1 MPSSGCST
9 TALTF
14 PDHCQYQ
21 CPRGAIQHSEYRER
35 LQLTNGGDSPLI
47 PSEPPVIVGSATAR
61 APGVCGVLAQGVL
74 GDMPFSVTCPVDFYS
89 RVSVRLSSDG
99 PGVVATDNCDKT
111 VAAVRRTLAHL
122 RQAKLRADVQVNSPI
137 PRGRGL
143 GSSTADLS
151 AAIAATATAM
161 GRELSPYDIAQIAL
175 SIEPTGGAMMPGLAL
190 FDHRAGMVRETL
202 GSPPPM
208 EIVALDFGGSPGS
221 SLDDRTRRWQSV
233 NEQTDEALGLI
244 RRGIADK
251 SPGLIGR
258 GASLAAEAASR
269 IESRPRLKELVAFAG
284 QVGAVGVNGGQGGG
298 VSGVLLDATERRGKS
313 TFIKAREA
321 FPDAETVYHFRVLGG
336 GVQVMT

>member
-1 MPSSGCST
+1 MT
-9 TALTF
+9 T
-14 PDHCQYQ
+14 
-21 CPRGAIQHSEYRER
+21 GA
-35 LQLTNGGDSPLI
+35 DSP
-47 PSEPPVIVGSATAR
+47 PGPFATPPTVGTATAR

-89 RVSVRLSSDG
+89 RVRVQLTSDG
-99 PGVVATDNCDKT
+99 PGVVATDGCDKT

-122 RQAKLRADVQVNSPI
+122 RRAKVRAEVQVNSPI

-151 AAIAATATAM
+151 AAIAATAKAM

-190 FDHRAGMVRETL
+190 FDHRAGMVRESL

-208 EIVALDFGGSPGS
+208 EIVAMDFGGSPGS

-233 NEQTDEALGLI
+233 HEQTDEALRLI
-244 RRGIADK
+244 RRGVEDR
-251 SPGLIGR
+251 SPDLVGR

-269 IESRPRLKELVAFAG
+269 IESRPRLQELVSFAS
-284 QVGAVGVNGGQGGG
+284 QVGAVGVNGGHLEG

-313 TFIKAREA
+313 TYIRAREA

-336 GVQVMT
+336 GVQVMN

>member
-1 MPSSGCST
+1 MT
-9 TALTF
+9 T
-14 PDHCQYQ
+14 
-21 CPRGAIQHSEYRER
+21 
-35 LQLTNGGDSPLI
+35 GGDSP
-47 PSEPPVIVGSATAR
+47 PGPFATPPTVGTATAR

-89 RVSVRLSSDG
+89 RVRVQLTSDG
-99 PGVVATDNCDKT
+99 PGVVATDGCDKT

-122 RQAKLRADVQVNSPI
+122 RRAKVRAEVQVNSPI

-151 AAIAATATAM
+151 AAIAATAKAM

-190 FDHRAGMVRETL
+190 FDHRAGMVRESL

-208 EIVALDFGGSPGS
+208 EIVAMDFGGSPGS

-233 NEQTDEALGLI
+233 NEQTDEALRLI
-244 RRGIADK
+244 RRGVEDR
-251 SPGLIGR
+251 SPDLVGR

-269 IESRPRLKELVAFAG
+269 IESRPRLQELVSFAS
-284 QVGAVGVNGGQGGG
+284 QVGAVGVNGGHLEG

-313 TFIKAREA
+313 TYIRAREA

-336 GVQVMT
+336 GVQVMN